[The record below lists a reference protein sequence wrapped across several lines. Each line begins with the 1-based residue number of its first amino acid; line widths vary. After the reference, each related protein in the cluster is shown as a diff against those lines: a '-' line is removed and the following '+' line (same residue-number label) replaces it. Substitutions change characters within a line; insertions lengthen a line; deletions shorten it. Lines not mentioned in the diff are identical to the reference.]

1 MADEIVLTAVGDFAP
16 LKLLDAATTGSRE
29 VLEYLGR
36 ADVAMANLELPLTK
50 SESAAEKAITL
61 RAEPEVATAVR
72 DAGLRL
78 VSVANNHA
86 MDYGA
91 EGLLETLESV
101 RGVGVEA
108 VGGGRD
114 TEEAFEPAVLSVG
127 ETGIAVFGVATTLPP
142 GYAAGTH
149 RPGIAPVRVRTRFYM
164 DSVTLEEQP
173 GISPWVETEVV
184 EEDVDRICEKIAQA
198 RGRADMVIVQMHW
211 GIPHG
216 WCAAFQSRLA
226 DYQRPLA
233 HSLVEA
239 GADMIL
245 GHHPHVVHGVERYE
259 QSIIAYSLGNF
270 LFHSMGGEGE
280 LKLLSSYPPYD
291 LTSLSTGKALRS
303 VILEARVGD
312 GRLKS
317 LRFKPVSLNEWG
329 EPEFACGVEAE
340 AILDDLVSQSEQLG
354 TTLEVEKSEAFVRLP
369 QV

>member
-16 LKLLDAATTGSRE
+16 LRLLDTATTGSSE

-91 EGLLETLESV
+91 EGLLETLDSV
-101 RGVGVEA
+101 RGTGVEA

-114 TEEAFEPAVLSVG
+114 IEEAFEPAVLSAG
-127 ETGIAVFGVATTLPP
+127 EARIAVLGAAATLPP
-142 GYAAGTH
+142 GYAAGSH
-149 RPGIAPVRVRTRFYM
+149 RPGIAPIRVRTHFYM

-184 EEDVDRICEKIAQA
+184 EEDVDRICEKIEQA
-198 RGRADMVIVQMHW
+198 REQADMVVVQMHW

-216 WCAAFQSRLA
+216 WCAAFQSPLA

-259 QSIIAYSLGNF
+259 RGVIAYSLGNF

-280 LKLLSSYPPYD
+280 LKLLNSYPPYD
-291 LTSLSTGKALRS
+291 LASLSTGKALRS
-303 VILEARVGD
+303 VILEARVEN
-312 GRLKS
+312 GRLKDV
-317 LRFKPVSLNEWG
+317 RFKPVALNERG
-329 EPEFACGVEAE
+329 EPEFVSGAE
-340 AILDDLVSQSEQLG
+340 AAALLDDLVSQSERLG
-354 TTLEVEKSEAFVRLP
+354 TTLEVEGNEAVVRIE
-369 QV
+369 

>member
-16 LKLLDAATTGSRE
+16 LRLLDAAATGSRE

-36 ADVAMANLELPLTK
+36 ADVAMANLELPLTN

-61 RAEPEVATAVR
+61 RAEPQVAASLR
-72 DAGLRL
+72 DAGLQL
-78 VSVANNHA
+78 VSIANNHA

-91 EGLLETLESV
+91 EGLLETLDAV
-101 RGVGVEA
+101 RGAGVEV

-114 TEEAFEPAVLSVG
+114 IGEAFKPAVVSAG
-127 ETGIAVFGVATTLPP
+127 EARIAVLGAATTLPP
-142 GYAAGTH
+142 GYAAGTP

-173 GISPWVETEVV
+173 GISPWVETEAV

-198 RGRADMVIVQMHW
+198 RERADMVVVQMHW

-216 WCAAFQSRLA
+216 WCAAFQSPLA

-239 GADMIL
+239 GADMIV
-245 GHHPHVVHGVERYE
+245 GHHPHVVHGVERYG
-259 QSIIAYSLGNF
+259 QGIIAYSLGNF
-270 LFHSMGGEGE
+270 LFHSMGGDGE
-280 LKLLSSYPPYD
+280 LKLLNNYPPYD
-291 LTSLSTGKALRS
+291 LTSLSTGEALRS

-317 LRFKPVSLNEWG
+317 VRFKPVALNERG
-329 EPEFACGVEAE
+329 EPEFADGAE
-340 AILDDLVSQSEQLG
+340 AAAVLDDLVSQSEQLG
-354 TTLEVEKSEAFVRLP
+354 TAIEVEGNEAFVKIE
-369 QV
+369 